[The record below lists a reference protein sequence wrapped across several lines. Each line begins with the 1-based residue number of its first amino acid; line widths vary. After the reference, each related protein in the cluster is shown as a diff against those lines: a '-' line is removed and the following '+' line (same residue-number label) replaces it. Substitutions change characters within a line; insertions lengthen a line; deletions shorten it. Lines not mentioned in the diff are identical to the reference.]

1 MQTIRILSFS
11 LIAPM
16 MLMSFNSLP
25 SQQVKYQV
33 DKTVILPIAK
43 ATWVKDT
50 HDFGEIPKGIPV
62 SVEFSFTNTGDA
74 ALIIKDVATT
84 CGCTASDYTQEPI
97 MPGKSSTIKVTY
109 NAANPGAFS
118 KSITVNSI
126 DREKAKV
133 LSIKSIGIFDH

>member
-1 MQTIRILSFS
+1 MRTIKLLSFS
-11 LIAPM
+11 MIAAV
-16 MLMSFNSLP
+16 LLSSFAPSAPGVPQSFRVTLP
-25 SQQVKYQV
+25 
-33 DKTVILPIAK
+33 PAAK
-43 ATWVKDT
+43 ATFAKES

-74 ALIIKDVATT
+74 ALIIKDVATS

-97 MPGKSSTIKVTY
+97 MPGKSSTIKVAY

-118 KSITVNSI
+118 KSITVNSN

-133 LSIKSIGIFDH
+133 LLIKGVV